1 MNSPIQVKCP
11 SSDQPSVRKISRHQ
25 SHIQDGSIPPKQ
37 YVKAVFLFSPSAHK
51 EEFPCLGFSTSGY
64 QVSHGQEVSGS
75 EQSLVKTSILK
86 FEIKKN

>member
-1 MNSPIQVKCP
+1 MFCFNF
-11 SSDQPSVRKISRHQ
+11 
-25 SHIQDGSIPPKQ
+25 DGSIPPKQ

-51 EEFPCLGFSTSGY
+51 GEFPPLVGTSSSGY